1 MSKLNPNESFGDNF
15 HELIR
20 EMIIREI
27 DATQDHFL
35 ERKEQ
40 EIKNVFAKARREEE
54 ERIDSMLEGVHSH
67 TAGQHKELL
76 QLNFRIKELEGTV
89 EDLRFE
95 IRGLHE

>member
-27 DATQDHFL
+27 DAMQDHFL
-35 ERKEQ
+35 EREQ
-40 EIKNVFAKARREEE
+40 NEIKELFAQVKKEEA
-54 ERIDSMLEGVHSH
+54 ERIDFMLEGVKSH
-67 TAGQHKELL
+67 TA
-76 QLNFRIKELEGTV
+76 RIKELEGTV